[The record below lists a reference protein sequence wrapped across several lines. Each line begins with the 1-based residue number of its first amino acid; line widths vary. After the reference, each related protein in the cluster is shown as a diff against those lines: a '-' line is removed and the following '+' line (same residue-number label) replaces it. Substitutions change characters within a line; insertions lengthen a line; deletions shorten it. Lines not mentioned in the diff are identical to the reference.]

1 MPVIVVGEV
10 PDASVKHD
18 CQLLVRFSPCLVIV
32 KQTMDT
38 PVPVQYIYGFRHIGG
53 GVEND
58 IILPV
63 KVRHGRAVPHSQRE
77 EGEIVRHAL
86 EYQTF
91 LPRFSRLPDVA
102 DVFRCN
108 TTFEE
113 LVAQLIQ
120 TFG

>member
-63 KVRHGRAVPHSQRE
+63 RFGMVRQFLFLN
-77 EGEIVRHAL
+77 VRKGDSPSCPRIPDISPSV
-86 EYQTF
+86 
-91 LPRFSRLPDVA
+91 LPTVG
-102 DVFRCN
+102 C
-108 TTFEE
+108 
-113 LVAQLIQ
+113 
-120 TFG
+120 G